1 MNASYEIVA
10 WRKIFRIQ
18 FFKKN
23 KTQSQLI
30 VAFFPPTVNG
40 KLNWVSRDPSNGPVS
55 DEGKDLEIMEEGY
68 YFLNLQVTLKTCNEC
83 PCNGT
88 RGTKCMVRLSYNDQ
102 VLLQGWI
109 NTNTCSTGLLGK
121 VEMLSG
127 GSKLEFTINMPN
139 NKIDESESLTHLDII
154 MLKA

>member
-1 MNASYEIVA
+1 MKLSLDARYSEYSS
-10 WRKIFRIQ
+10 
-18 FFKKN
+18 KKN
-23 KTQSQLI
+23 PTITANSG
-30 VAFFPPTVNG
+30 FFSPTVNG

-68 YFLNLQVTLKTCNEC
+68 YFLNLQVTLTTCNEC
-83 PCNGT
+83 PSNGT
-88 RGTKCMVRLSYNDQ
+88 RGSECMVSLSYNKQ
-102 VLLQGWI
+102 VLLEGWI

-121 VEMLSG
+121 VEMMSG
-127 GSKLEFTINMPN
+127 GNTLEFTINMPN

>member
-1 MNASYEIVA
+1 
-10 WRKIFRIQ
+10 
-18 FFKKN
+18 
-23 KTQSQLI
+23 
-30 VAFFPPTVNG
+30 
-40 KLNWVSRDPSNGPVS
+40 
-55 DEGKDLEIMEEGY
+55 
-68 YFLNLQVTLKTCNEC
+68 
-83 PCNGT
+83 
-88 RGTKCMVRLSYNDQ
+88 MVRLSYNDQ